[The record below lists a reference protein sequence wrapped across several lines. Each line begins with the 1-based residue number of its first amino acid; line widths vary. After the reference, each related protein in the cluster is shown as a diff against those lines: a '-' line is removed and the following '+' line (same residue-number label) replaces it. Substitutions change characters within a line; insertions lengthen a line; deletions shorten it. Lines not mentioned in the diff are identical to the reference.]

1 MSATRSP
8 ETDVRAEVLSAATR
22 LFASHGFDGTVL
34 QDIAD
39 AVGVTKPAVLHYYP
53 SKEHI
58 RAAVLDS
65 ILEHWNRTLPRLL
78 VAVTASSDAATG
90 SHDRFD
96 AVFGELV
103 RFFAADPDRA
113 RILLRETLDRP
124 AEMRKLLRGT
134 VHQWHTAV
142 AGYIQAG
149 RDTGRHYAD
158 VDPEA
163 YVVLIMLLVITAT
176 ASSPGTAAAL
186 DRDGPARFDREV
198 ARIAHASLFPP
209 TVAHP
214 PAPREPSA
222 APTTRTPKR
231 KSAR

>member
-8 ETDVRAEVLSAATR
+8 DTDVRGAILSAATR

-39 AVGVTKPAVLHYYP
+39 AVGVTKPAVLHHYP

-78 VAVTASSDAATG
+78 VAATSSRDATTG
-90 SHDRFD
+90 SQDRFD
-96 AVFGELV
+96 AIFGELV

-124 AEMRKLLRGT
+124 AEMRKLLRG
-134 VHQWHTAV
+134 VLLPWIAAV
-142 AGYIQAG
+142 AQYVRVAREAG
-149 RDTGRHYAD
+149 RHHAD
-158 VDPEA
+158 VDDEA
-163 YVVLIMLLVITAT
+163 YVLHVIQLVVMAT
-176 ASSPGTAAAL
+176 ACGGVTSTLL
-186 DRDGPARFDREV
+186 DRDAGARYEREIV
-198 ARIAHASLFPP
+198 RIARSSLFPERE
-209 TVAHP
+209 P
-214 PAPREPSA
+214 PAPRRA
-222 APTTRTPKR
+222 KTK
-231 KSAR
+231 K